1 MLYALFRVI
10 HLIGLLVMATSLI
23 ISNVGFSRTLNR
35 EDVTNLIRVDR
46 TAHISLTVLLLA
58 GITLWFWV
66 GRPAAFYNGNPLFH
80 LKLGLFVA
88 YVLLIFP
95 TTRFLMHNRKVDESA
110 LLEVPRHIRFALR
123 TQLALLLVVPVLA
136 YLMAR
141 GVGY

>member
-10 HLIGLLVMATSLI
+10 HLVGLLVMATSLI
-23 ISNVGFSRTLNR
+23 VSNVGFSRTLSR

-46 TAHISLTVLLLA
+46 MAHVALTVLLLA
-58 GITLWFWV
+58 GLALWLWI

-80 LKLGLFVA
+80 LKLGLFAA

-95 TTRFLMHNRKVDESA
+95 TTRFLMRNRQLDESA
-110 LLEVPRHIRFALR
+110 TLEVPLHIRIALR
-123 TQLALLLVVPVLA
+123 TQLALLLIVPVLA